1 MQSWRH
7 RERVRGDP
15 EQKQPQTPAMKEVK
29 QPRRQQTAAME
40 DASAELERRSQYLTS
55 LIQRAR
61 VRAED
66 DVEEKSGRL
75 EAERQRGVDKKGTGD
90 RGSREGAEETQ
101 DVRVRAADMPVAL
114 QERAF
119 QCAREVLDSMPKLDN
134 KRLALTLNKEFDS
147 LYGPAWHCIVG
158 RSFGSYVTHTLG
170 GFLYFSIDKQQQLLL
185 AW

>member
-1 MQSWRH
+1 
-7 RERVRGDP
+7 
-15 EQKQPQTPAMKEVK
+15 
-29 QPRRQQTAAME
+29 ME

-66 DVEEKSGRL
+66 D
-75 EAERQRGVDKKGTGD
+75 
-90 RGSREGAEETQ
+90 GAEETQ

-134 KRLALTLNKEFDS
+134 KRLALTLKKARISFCLSEFDS

-170 GFLYFSIDKQQQLLL
+170 GFLYFSIDKVYILLFRTAVKTL
-185 AW
+185 GH

>member
-1 MQSWRH
+1 
-7 RERVRGDP
+7 
-15 EQKQPQTPAMKEVK
+15 MKEVK

-75 EAERQRGVDKKGTGD
+75 EAERQRGVDNKGTGD
-90 RGSREGAEETQ
+90 RGSREGAEEPQ

-134 KRLALTLNKEFDS
+134 KRLALTLKKARISLCLSEFDS

>member
-1 MQSWRH
+1 
-7 RERVRGDP
+7 
-15 EQKQPQTPAMKEVK
+15 MKEVK

-90 RGSREGAEETQ
+90 RGSREGAEEPQ

-119 QCAREVLDSMPKLDN
+119 QCAREVLDSMPNLDN
-134 KRLALTLNKEFDS
+134 KRLALTLKKEFDS